1 MVHFLTLAR
10 KNRDTATMESVARS
24 KCERKVMFADE
35 TKEDLVRNVGF
46 TCRDCKKREFNST
59 KRFVFSY
66 VDGRGLKE

>member
-46 TCRDCKKREFNST
+46 TCRDCKN
-59 KRFVFSY
+59 
-66 VDGRGLKE
+66 